1 MQDGGALLNH
11 GLIDKQA
18 QSLGKARGTIGGEK
32 LQNGAQ
38 KFRVKMVGHVC
49 VFVGCV
55 CCTPTGN
62 HTDQPPTNFA
72 QAPSGAGCAQL
83 AVLAIA
89 PPPPEGAAS
98 SQRTQLQNKLY
109 TGWKEPR
116 HSIQFQTSAG
126 ILSSSSNLPLFLA
139 TKKYQCPQTLQRR
152 LTSLDF

>member
-11 GLIDKQA
+11 GLIDEQA

-109 TGWKEPR
+109 TGEQSRDAQHVVAVACQVKKAQIAASRE
-116 HSIQFQTSAG
+116 TG
-126 ILSSSSNLPLFLA
+126 LS
-139 TKKYQCPQTLQRR
+139 Q
-152 LTSLDF
+152 

>member
-1 MQDGGALLNH
+1 MSWMPPENR
-11 GLIDKQA
+11 I
-18 QSLGKARGTIGGEK
+18 RI
-32 LQNGAQ
+32 
-38 KFRVKMVGHVC
+38 KMIGHVC

-83 AVLAIA
+83 AALAIA

-109 TGWKEPR
+109 
-116 HSIQFQTSAG
+116 IG
-126 ILSSSSNLPLFLA
+126 IFRLRSSELYLFSGLEI
-139 TKKYQCPQTLQRR
+139 RR
-152 LTSLDF
+152 VRDLNCSTTHIL

>member
-109 TGWKEPR
+109 TG
-116 HSIQFQTSAG
+116 A
-126 ILSSSSNLPLFLA
+126 
-139 TKKYQCPQTLQRR
+139 KKNIC
-152 LTSLDF
+152 